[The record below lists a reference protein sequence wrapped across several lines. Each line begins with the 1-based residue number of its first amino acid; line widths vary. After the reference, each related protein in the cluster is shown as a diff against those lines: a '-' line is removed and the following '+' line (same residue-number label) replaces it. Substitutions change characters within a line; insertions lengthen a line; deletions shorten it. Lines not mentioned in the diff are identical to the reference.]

1 MRQTWRRDGNRCSFI
16 QGLFSRSRNAANLM
30 HVNGGFSNWAYGSS
44 SFSFF
49 KSGRLSLIRVTLLFA
64 VWLMSRG
71 TSLHACV
78 GLAVESLAL
87 GRASRCAAVIFGFIY
102 YPAGASLCDAA
113 ERARTS
119 SGEDD
124 TIRFWFWAVQIMLC
138 PPPSPDGTRC
148 HLPTCGGAERPV
160 CAQQRRQRDVCL
172 SSASGA
178 SPRI

>member
-1 MRQTWRRDGNRCSFI
+1 MIARRVEIHPSPILNHPRPSPRRTSASLI
-16 QGLFSRSRNAANLM
+16 
-30 HVNGGFSNWAYGSS
+30 
-44 SFSFF
+44 
-49 KSGRLSLIRVTLLFA
+49 GRLGHARISYCLGSLSFIRVTLLFA
-64 VWLMSRG
+64 VWLMPRG
-71 TSLHACV
+71 ASLHACV

>member
-1 MRQTWRRDGNRCSFI
+1 MNDR
-16 QGLFSRSRNAANLM
+16 
-30 HVNGGFSNWAYGSS
+30 FSNWAYGSS
-44 SFSFF
+44 SFSLFRL
-49 KSGRLSLIRVTLLFA
+49 GRLSLIRVTLLFA
-64 VWLMSRG
+64 VCLISRG

-87 GRASRCAAVIFGFIY
+87 GRASRCAAAIFGFIY
-102 YPAGASLCDAA
+102 YLTGHACMP

-124 TIRFWFWAVQIMLC
+124 PVRFWCWAVQIMLC
-138 PPPSPDGTRC
+138 PPPSPDGTRY
-148 HLPTCGGAERPV
+148 HPPTCGGAEQPV